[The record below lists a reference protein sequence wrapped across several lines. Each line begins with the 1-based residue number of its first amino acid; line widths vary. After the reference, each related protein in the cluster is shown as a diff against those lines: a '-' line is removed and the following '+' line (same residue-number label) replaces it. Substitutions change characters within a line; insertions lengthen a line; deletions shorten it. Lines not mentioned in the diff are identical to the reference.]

1 MSVGIHTSP
10 FGGYGLEPGTWEI
23 RQHMSRMI
31 DVQSSGFRA
40 PSHSYSTHSVGPSSA
55 SGSAHLHRATLGTPL
70 FSVIISV
77 LLNSTRPHLSAA
89 NLYSRR
95 RRPQASAISQ
105 LLSVAICL
113 IDTTY
118 YSACLFVLC
127 DHSRIFFLSYL
138 IFILQFR
145 RFFLF
150 F

>member
-1 MSVGIHTSP
+1 MKYRPPGTWN
-10 FGGYGLEPGTWEI
+10 LEPGTWKI

-70 FSVIISV
+70 FSVINSV

-95 RRPQASAISQ
+95 RRPQASAWYQI
-105 LLSVAICL
+105 LSVAIYSDDATSFQYACCL
-113 IDTTY
+113 MWSFSHDLLGIT
-118 YSACLFVLC
+118 LFHPL
-127 DHSRIFFLSYL
+127 
-138 IFILQFR
+138 
-145 RFFLF
+145 FFLF
-150 F
+150 CFQL